1 MNSFQN
7 LKRQFGF
14 DKGDFYRFLQVR
26 QYIDQIQNGC
36 TQVGWDNILLKVFI
50 DAYSAGSNQKRIS
63 RLYKGLQ
70 QTKCS
75 SLYTKQ
81 KWEHE
86 GNFVLKDEDWENLC
100 EIQWKTDIQFK
111 FDSLY
116 MGATTSDSVS
126 SNVKYLFWI
135 PSAASRK
142 AITRRLLKPGKPTV
156 EVWIDIIDDIFKM
169 ERITFALRLQHFL
182 KRWETYITPIRPSFV

>member
-75 SLYTKQ
+75 SLYAKQ
-81 KWEHE
+81 K
-86 GNFVLKDEDWENLC
+86 
-100 EIQWKTDIQFK
+100 
-111 FDSLY
+111 
-116 MGATTSDSVS
+116 
-126 SNVKYLFWI
+126 
-135 PSAASRK
+135 
-142 AITRRLLKPGKPTV
+142 
-156 EVWIDIIDDIFKM
+156 
-169 ERITFALRLQHFL
+169 
-182 KRWETYITPIRPSFV
+182 

>member
-50 DAYSAGSNQKRIS
+50 DAYSAGSNQKLIS

-75 SLYTKQ
+75 SLYAKQ

-100 EIQWKTDIQFK
+100 EIQWKTDIQLK
-111 FDSLY
+111 FDSYGCL
-116 MGATTSDSVS
+116 
-126 SNVKYLFWI
+126 NI
-135 PSAASRK
+135 RK
-142 AITRRLLKPGKPTV
+142 C
-156 EVWIDIIDDIFKM
+156 F
-169 ERITFALRLQHFL
+169 F
-182 KRWETYITPIRPSFV
+182 